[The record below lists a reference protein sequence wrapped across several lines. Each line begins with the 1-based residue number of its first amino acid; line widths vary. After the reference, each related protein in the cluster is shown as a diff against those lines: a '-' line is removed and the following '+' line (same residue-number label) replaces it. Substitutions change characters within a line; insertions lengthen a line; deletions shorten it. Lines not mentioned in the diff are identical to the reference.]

1 MCISSKTANVR
12 FRQDKR
18 DFSYF
23 DKNKS
28 GERQREREKDE
39 RKDKKERGRKRER
52 SNFAKYRMGT

>member
-1 MCISSKTANVR
+1 MR

-23 DKNKS
+23 DKNKC